1 MGDLTQAVKWI
12 REACERQL
20 GSPNGQLG
28 SPNEGTHPEILAR
41 QEGRDAMASEILELL
56 TGLETP

>member
-1 MGDLTQAVKWI
+1 MGDLTQSVKWI

-20 GSPNGQLG
+20 GSPN
-28 SPNEGTHPEILAR
+28 EGDHPEILAR

>member
-1 MGDLTQAVKWI
+1 MGDLTLAVKWI
-12 REACERQL
+12 REACEQQL
-20 GSPNGQLG
+20 GSA
-28 SPNEGTHPEILAR
+28 NEGAHPEVLAR